1 MSSTAH
7 SPQKIKLCEHV
18 LLVHFGPIAARI
30 GALLLKR
37 GRLTIREIQR
47 FLNQAPTRTN
57 RGPTDPFTNAS
68 TTHTKS
74 TLVSAPIAGA
84 STSYNT
90 GDPNAPVPVPKL
102 LIEQTILTLIQHG
115 CAWHSSTDPDVA
127 DPSQEFFEININDV
141 LLRPRF
147 GRYIGIAEDELGDT
161 SARIVKLVLQHGKL
175 QASDIIDRI
184 ASEMHTQQI
193 GSTSVPPD
201 AAINGE
207 PPNGTANGSH
217 KRKADD
223 ELAGVQAEV
232 ARALTVM
239 LFRTYLRP
247 SSVHQYVSPRDK
259 EIKYEAKRRRELR
272 GIPTPKD
279 LQRIREEVRVQI
291 AEEREADWDFAA
303 TSVSLGPD
311 GLAAA
316 DHRETRRG
324 LVRKKQSAIALA
336 SAASKS
342 KRSKSSS
349 SSKDKK
355 AKDKAKDRNGLNG
368 VHSAAGAAEGF
379 DPADDYEIDPSVWLR
394 VHYDR
399 FDVHVRDE
407 IMVDAVREKY
417 NNTAAEVF
425 RQLIHAGDSS
435 MRRSVR
441 DVRSAPISI
450 TTLAHKLPSELSLQK
465 GFDRRSFGKDKSALP
480 TRQEFLA
487 EYCAIFS
494 HAEDV
499 SGKSK
504 TSRLMAPASDSTT
517 KTAGGSKVASSL
529 TVEFANVAERM
540 RRDLLRNVVEDKFG
554 GAAIRIMNIL
564 RDKGKLEEKHISKLA
579 LVSISETRDLCSRLF
594 HASLL
599 GLQEVPK
606 TKDRDPA
613 KTFFLWFVD
622 EAKCRAW
629 LLDHLYQ
636 SLARI
641 SQRRNDEMR
650 RQLPLLR
657 KVERSDVKQDTVG
670 LLSEWERE
678 SWSRLQTVL
687 QMLTVAEMRT
697 EMDVFVMRDLAAG
710 TFVSED

>member
-201 AAINGE
+201 AAANGE

-349 SSKDKK
+349 SAKDKK

-368 VHSAAGAAEGF
+368 VHSVAGAAEGF

-435 MRRSVR
+435 MRALGARRAQRTHLDHHAGAQAALGAVAAEGLRPALVRQGQVGAAYQAGVPRRVLRHLFARRRRLGQVQDESSHGAGVGQHHQDRRRQQGGVVAHGRVCQCGGAHASRSAAQRGGGQVWRGGDSDHEHPARQGQVGGEAHLEARLGLDFRDARSV
-441 DVRSAPISI
+441 
-450 TTLAHKLPSELSLQK
+450 Q
-465 GFDRRSFGKDKSALP
+465 SALP
-480 TRQEFLA
+480 CVA
-487 EYCAIFS
+487 VGA
-494 HAEDV
+494 
-499 SGKSK
+499 
-504 TSRLMAPASDSTT
+504 
-517 KTAGGSKVASSL
+517 AGGAQDQGSRSGQDVLSVVCRRGKVPC
-529 TVEFANVAERM
+529 VAAGPSVPESGEDQSEEE
-540 RRDLLRNVVEDKFG
+540 RRDAQT
-554 GAAIRIMNIL
+554 AAAATQGR
-564 RDKGKLEEKHISKLA
+564 EERCQAGYRGVCCPSGNA
-579 LVSISETRDLCSRLF
+579 RAGRGCRRCFRCSRL
-594 HASLL
+594 
-599 GLQEVPK
+599 
-606 TKDRDPA
+606 
-613 KTFFLWFVD
+613 
-622 EAKCRAW
+622 
-629 LLDHLYQ
+629 
-636 SLARI
+636 
-641 SQRRNDEMR
+641 RR
-650 RQLPLLR
+650 
-657 KVERSDVKQDTVG
+657 
-670 LLSEWERE
+670 
-678 SWSRLQTVL
+678 
-687 QMLTVAEMRT
+687 
-697 EMDVFVMRDLAAG
+697 
-710 TFVSED
+710 